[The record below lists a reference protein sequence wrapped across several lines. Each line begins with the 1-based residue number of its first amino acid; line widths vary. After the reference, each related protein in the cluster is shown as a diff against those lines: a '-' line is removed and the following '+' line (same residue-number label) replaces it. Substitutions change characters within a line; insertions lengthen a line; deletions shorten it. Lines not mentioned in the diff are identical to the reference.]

1 MITLEN
7 DRLHFRFPE
16 VHERAHGSVSFQR
29 TLRIPDD
36 DAPYPLPPGMGNF
49 PLRHVDDYKSRLP
62 EEWLRRGGVLMPM
75 HQAEAMWIS
84 FGSHSGTPHYP
95 VAVKIATGKV
105 CAVSG
110 ETWTEHL
117 NRDPQDY
124 VVLPNQPWIDGYCVE
139 KGLIRQFIAM
149 PLGEGYTVEEQITG
163 AAEHGGVQIIAY
175 PMKAERYEAILAARE
190 ARRAAR
196 AARLAD
202 REIRRA
208 SRPRTF
214 SDNLQFMTDRVDAHP
229 SPSAVYQSVMSMG
242 LAPGGRMRQEIY
254 DDPYGLEAW
263 DQRHASRCFV
273 TIANSEQ
280 WMAITGQKPLTTP
293 PTATQYADA
302 GLPWFDYYDGDAT
315 AVAGAE
321 KFADLSSVAEIGLTK
336 GDTPLPENESLTET
350 RVVRLGRAGPRQV
363 REPSPD

>member
-16 VHERAHGSVSFQR
+16 VHESAHGSVSFQR

-36 DAPYPLPPGMGNF
+36 GAPHSLPPGLGGF

-84 FGSHSGTPHYP
+84 FGSHSGTPDYP
-95 VAVKIATGKV
+95 FAVKIATGKV

-124 VVLPNQPWIDGYCVE
+124 VVLPDQPWIDGYCVE

-163 AAEHGGVQIIAY
+163 AAEHGGIQIVAY

-190 ARRAAR
+190 ARQRVHKSMGVFHQS
-196 AARLAD
+196 LVV
-202 REIRRA
+202 A
-208 SRPRTF
+208 SP
-214 SDNLQFMTDRVDAHP
+214 AG
-229 SPSAVYQSVMSMG
+229 MG

-254 DDPYGLEAW
+254 DDPYGLDAW

-280 WMAITGQKPLTTP
+280 WMAMTGEKPPTTP
-293 PTATQYADA
+293 PTAKQYADA

-315 AVAGAE
+315 AVEGAE
-321 KFADLSSVAEIGLTK
+321 KFADLASVAEIGVKK
-336 GDTPLPENESLTET
+336 GEAPLPENESLIET
-350 RVVRLGRAGPRQV
+350 RVVRLGPAAPRQV
-363 REPSPD
+363 REPTPH

>member
-16 VHERAHGSVSFQR
+16 VHESAHGSVSFQR

-49 PLRHVDDYKSRLP
+49 PLRHLDDHKSRLP

-84 FGSHSGTPHYP
+84 FGSHSGAPDYP
-95 VAVKIATGKV
+95 FAVKIATGKV

-110 ETWTEHL
+110 EDWTEHL

-124 VVLPNQPWIDGYCVE
+124 VVLPRQPWIDGYCVE
-139 KGLIRQFIAM
+139 KGLVRQFIAM

-163 AAEHGGVQIIAY
+163 AAEHGGIQIVAY
-175 PMKAERYEAILAARE
+175 PMKAERYEASL
-190 ARRAAR
+190 AAR

-202 REIRRA
+202 RQIRRA
-208 SRPRTF
+208 SRPPMF
-214 SDNLQFMTDRVDAHP
+214 SDYLVAHP
-229 SPSAVYQSVMSMG
+229 SPSAAYQSVSMG

-254 DDPYGLEAW
+254 DDPYGLDAW

-273 TIANSEQ
+273 TIANSGQ
-280 WMAITGQKPLTTP
+280 WMAITGEKPPTTP
-293 PTATQYADA
+293 PTAKQYADA

-315 AVAGAE
+315 AVEGAE
-321 KFADLSSVAEIGLTK
+321 KFADLASVAEIGAK
-336 GDTPLPENESLTET
+336 KDEVPLPENEPLTET
-350 RVVRLGRAGPRQV
+350 RVVRLGRAAPRQV

>member
-16 VHERAHGSVSFQR
+16 VHESAHCSVSFQR

-36 DAPYPLPPGMGNF
+36 GTPHSLPPGLGGF

-84 FGSHSGTPHYP
+84 FGSHSGTPDYP
-95 VAVKIATGKV
+95 FAVKIATGKV

-124 VVLPNQPWIDGYCVE
+124 VVLPDQPWIDGYCVE
-139 KGLIRQFIAM
+139 KGLIRQFVAM
-149 PLGEGYTVEEQITG
+149 PLGKGYTVEEQITG
-163 AAEHGGVQIIAY
+163 VAEHGGIQIIAY

-190 ARRAAR
+190 ARFADH
-196 AARLAD
+196 LAV
-202 REIRRA
+202 
-208 SRPRTF
+208 
-214 SDNLQFMTDRVDAHP
+214 SDVMVLSDVLP
-229 SPSAVYQSVMSMG
+229 SPSSLPRHRSMG

-254 DDPYGLEAW
+254 DDPYGLDAW

-280 WMAITGQKPLTTP
+280 WMAITGEKPPTTP
-293 PTATQYADA
+293 PTAKQYADA

-315 AVAGAE
+315 AVGGAE
-321 KFADLSSVAEIGLTK
+321 KFADLASVAEIGAKK
-336 GDTPLPENESLTET
+336 GETPLPENEPLTET

-363 REPSPD
+363 REPSLN

>member
-16 VHERAHGSVSFQR
+16 VHENARCSVSFQR

-36 DAPYPLPPGMGNF
+36 GAPHHLPPGLGNF

-62 EEWLRRGGVLMPM
+62 AEWLRRGGVLMPM

-84 FGSHSGTPHYP
+84 FGSRPHSSAPDYP
-95 VAVKIATGKV
+95 FAVKIATGKV
-105 CAVSG
+105 CAVTG
-110 ETWTEHL
+110 DNWTEHL

-124 VVLPNQPWIDGYCVE
+124 VVLPDQPWIDGYCVE
-139 KGLIRQFIAM
+139 KGEIRQFIAM

-163 AAEHGGVQIIAY
+163 AAEHGGIQIIAY
-175 PMKAERYEAILAARE
+175 PMKAKRYEAILAE
-190 ARRAAR
+190 YE
-196 AARLAD
+196 D
-202 REIRRA
+202 RQFVYESVNAFHQGLVVA
-208 SRPRTF
+208 SP
-214 SDNLQFMTDRVDAHP
+214 AG
-229 SPSAVYQSVMSMG
+229 MG

-254 DDPYGLEAW
+254 DDPYGLDAW

-273 TIANSEQ
+273 TIANSGQ
-280 WMAITGQKPLTTP
+280 WMAMTGEKPPTTP
-293 PTATQYADA
+293 PTAKQYAAA

-321 KFADLSSVAEIGLTK
+321 KFANLESVAEIGATK
-336 GDTPLPENESLTET
+336 GEMPLPEDESLTET
-350 RVVRLGRAGPRQV
+350 RVVRLAPDRPRPV
-363 REPSPD
+363 REPSAD

>member
-16 VHERAHGSVSFQR
+16 VHERARCSVSLQR

-36 DAPYPLPPGMGNF
+36 GTPHSLPPGLGGF

-62 EEWLRRGGVLMPM
+62 ADWLRRGGVLMPM

-84 FGSHSGTPHYP
+84 FGSHSGTPDYP
-95 VAVKIATGKV
+95 FAVKIATGKV

-110 ETWTEHL
+110 EDWTEHL

-124 VVLPNQPWIDGYCVE
+124 VVLPRQPWIDGYCVE
-139 KGLIRQFIAM
+139 NGLIQQFIAM

-163 AAEHGGVQIIAY
+163 VAEHGGIQIIAY
-175 PMKAERYEAILAARE
+175 PMKAERYEAILAALEVRH
-190 ARRAAR
+190 AAVPGVFSKHMPSM
-196 AARLAD
+196 AD
-202 REIRRA
+202 E
-208 SRPRTF
+208 
-214 SDNLQFMTDRVDAHP
+214 VDAP
-229 SPSAVYQSVMSMG
+229 QSPSTIYEHSSMG

-254 DDPYGLEAW
+254 DDPYGLDAW

-280 WMAITGQKPLTTP
+280 WMTITGENPPTTP
-293 PTATQYADA
+293 PTAKQYADA
-302 GLPWFDYYDGDAT
+302 GLPWFDYYDGDVA

-321 KFADLSSVAEIGLTK
+321 KFADLASVAEIGVKK
-336 GDTPLPENESLTET
+336 GDTPLPENEPLTET
-350 RVVRLGRAGPRQV
+350 RVVRLGGAGPRQV